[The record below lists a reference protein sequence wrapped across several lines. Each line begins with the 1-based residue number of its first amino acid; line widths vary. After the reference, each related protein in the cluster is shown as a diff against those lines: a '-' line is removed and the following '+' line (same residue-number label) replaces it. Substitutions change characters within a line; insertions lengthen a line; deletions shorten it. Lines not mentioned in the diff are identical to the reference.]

1 MSADVTAMA
10 QLPSDLRDAFDRLAE
25 DAVGEFGPTPLA
37 RLVLAHLVLFAE
49 LRRRGASWAQIADFL
64 TGAGVIGSDGPF
76 TADVVR
82 ATYART
88 AKTAA
93 AAECKRTGRNATK
106 RDEGNRNAAKSD
118 VTQRNAAERTETKP
132 GEAPDDASTAT
143 PRMQGEA
150 ASTPPRPTR
159 TSAARNA
166 AGERNPDPNEHGL
179 ADLFRRAAFLHNT
192 ENRR

>member
-1 MSADVTAMA
+1 MSTDVTAMA
-10 QLPSDLRDAFDRLAE
+10 QLPSDMRDAFDRLAE

-49 LRRRGASWAQIADFL
+49 LRRRGASWAQIADL
-64 TGAGVIGSDGPF
+64 LAAAGVIGSDGPF

-106 RDEGNRNAAKSD
+106 RDEGNSNAAKGD

-132 GEAPDDASTAT
+132 S
-143 PRMQGEA
+143 
-150 ASTPPRPTR
+150 R
-159 TSAARNA
+159 TSRRISSGTIGLPQRHFDFQHRYDLKPARCQ
-166 AGERNPDPNEHGL
+166 RTRVSGL
-179 ADLFRRAAFLHNT
+179 TIAKASQTLGNSR
-192 ENRR
+192 